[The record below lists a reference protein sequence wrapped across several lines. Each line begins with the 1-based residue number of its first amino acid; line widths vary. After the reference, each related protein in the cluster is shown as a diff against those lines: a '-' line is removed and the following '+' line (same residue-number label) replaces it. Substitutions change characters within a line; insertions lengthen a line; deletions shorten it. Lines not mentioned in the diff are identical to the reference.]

1 MPNNF
6 INNERTFFI
15 GSNHEKELPWTG
27 TSHYKFSSGREGLL
41 SLLKSLNLKSD
52 DIILLPQ
59 FVPEGIIAPCR
70 IENVEIKFYDLDET
84 LTPDWGNLKL
94 QLNQYKPILCILI
107 HYFGLVKDINK
118 FVHLCHSNHCLAF
131 EDFAH
136 IQFKKSYLLDN
147 ESDFKLYSLRKIIG
161 VPDGA
166 VIGSNFIKVNLK
178 YSFSPLD
185 IRRLVYIVM
194 NTGHLLMT
202 TISRNHLFF
211 KFWIGFWKY
220 FGYFFSSYRL
230 LMSYFKNPTK
240 ISLFSDM
247 LLSRFPWN
255 DSIQTRNKIESFYAL
270 NLNRNIF
277 KHLTIPNR
285 NACSMGYLVVVEN
298 RKSLSEHLLKN
309 GIQGVWFDHKW
320 EYHHLSKNV
329 DAAKKIID
337 NHFLFPTSYSLSL
350 KAIERVI
357 RIANQWAD
365 SQNDNQLKQTI
376 AYNG

>member
-27 TSHYKFSSGREGLL
+27 TRHYKFSSGREGLL
-41 SLLKSLNLKSD
+41 SLLKSLNFKSD

-84 LTPDWGNLKL
+84 LTPDWENLKL
-94 QLNQYKPILCILI
+94 ILNQYKPKLCILI
-107 HYFGLVKDINK
+107 HYFGLVKDVNK
-118 FVHLCHSNHCLAF
+118 FIHLCHTYNCLGLEDYAHLQFNKLYVF
-131 EDFAH
+131 EN
-136 IQFKKSYLLDN
+136 K
-147 ESDFKLYSLRKIIG
+147 SDFRLYSLRKIIG

-166 VIGSNFIKVNLK
+166 VIESNLIKVSLK
-178 YSFSPLD
+178 YSFFSLD
-185 IRRLVYIVM
+185 IRRLVYIIM

-220 FGYFFSSYRL
+220 LGYFFSSYRF
-230 LMSYFKNPTK
+230 LMSYFKTPTK
-240 ISLFSDM
+240 ISFFSDI

-255 DSIQTRNKIESFYAL
+255 DSIQTRNKIEFFYAL
-270 NLNRNIF
+270 NLNKDIF

-285 NACSMGYLVVVEN
+285 NICSMGYLVVVEN

-320 EYHHLSKNV
+320 EDHHLSKNV
-329 DAAKKIID
+329 NAAKKIIE

-350 KAIERVI
+350 KAVERVI
-357 RIANQWAD
+357 SIANQWAD
-365 SQNDNQLKQTI
+365 SQKGNQLKQTK